1 MCEKHARKGRL
12 VYVSG
17 KLQTRRWR
25 KDGEESDRFSTEILL
40 APGGRVQFL
49 DRPNGANGSSGTDA
63 PQAEA
68 QAGNEAAAASF
79 PAVDFNSSLLS
90 DVAVD
95 KGNRDIVDR
104 MNALGFTDCL
114 SHYHGE
120 PVPTF
125 QHRDGW
131 VLHQIDYCYA
141 NRPTLD
147 RLVDAPVLS
156 QAEGFDR
163 VERLSDHLSILC
175 DFN

>member
-1 MCEKHARKGRL
+1 
-12 VYVSG
+12 
-17 KLQTRRWR
+17 
-25 KDGEESDRFSTEILL
+25 
-40 APGGRVQFL
+40 
-49 DRPNGANGSSGTDA
+49 
-63 PQAEA
+63 
-68 QAGNEAAAASF
+68 
-79 PAVDFNSSLLS
+79 
-90 DVAVD
+90 
-95 KGNRDIVDR
+95 

-147 RLVDAPVLS
+147 RLVDARVLS

-163 VERLSDHLSILC
+163 VEWLSDHLPILC
-175 DFN
+175 EFI